1 MSISVV
7 AFKTKQPTDTNSKM
21 KALFVYQFTQKI
33 EWPEEYKKGDFVIG
47 ILGETNVS
55 QKILEVCPTK
65 KISNQNLDLKSISTA
80 DEAAKCHLV
89 YVTESKKA
97 MLGAILAKIGDNSTL
112 VVTESPGLAR
122 SGAGINF
129 VIVDNRL
136 KYELNKKQVEKNN
149 LKVAVQLEQLGILI
163 N

>member
-1 MSISVV
+1 M
-7 AFKTKQPTDTNSKM
+7 
-21 KALFVYQFTQKI
+21 YQFTQKI

-47 ILGETNVS
+47 IFGETNVS
-55 QKILEVCPTK
+55 QKLLEMCPTK
-65 KISNQNLDLKSISTA
+65 KISNQNLDLKSITTA
-80 DEAAKCHLV
+80 EEASKCHLV

-97 MLGAILAKIGDNSTL
+97 MLAAILAKVGDKSTL
-112 VVTESPGLAR
+112 VVTESPGLAKQG
-122 SGAGINF
+122 SGINF
-129 VIVDNRL
+129 VVVDNRL